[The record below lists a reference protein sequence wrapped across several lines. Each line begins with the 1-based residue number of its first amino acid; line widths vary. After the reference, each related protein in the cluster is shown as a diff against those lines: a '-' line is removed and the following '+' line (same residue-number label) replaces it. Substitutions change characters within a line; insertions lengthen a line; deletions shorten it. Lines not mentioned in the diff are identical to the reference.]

1 MGTARVAQAPLM
13 STSMTMLALSE
24 NQSAWVYTLA
34 AGLVV
39 LIVVLALLEGLRR
52 AVLKLHDDLWQ
63 TWVSGKA
70 VVQNTATTY
79 SLKNTRESSD
89 ELVEELSHHG

>member
-1 MGTARVAQAPLM
+1 MNG
-13 STSMTMLALSE
+13 SMTMLALSE

-34 AGLVV
+34 AGVVV

-63 TWVSGKA
+63 TWVNGKA

-79 SLKNTRESSD
+79 SLKNGAPAFDVGGPAPGLGLERGLCTVDRRF
-89 ELVEELSHHG
+89 